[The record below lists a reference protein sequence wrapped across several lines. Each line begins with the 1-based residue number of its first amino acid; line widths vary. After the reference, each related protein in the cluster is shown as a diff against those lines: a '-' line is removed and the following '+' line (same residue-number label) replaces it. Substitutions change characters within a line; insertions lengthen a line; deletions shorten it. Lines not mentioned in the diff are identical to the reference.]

1 MNITAVEY
9 HQNGGVGPA
18 EISVVEGAQ
27 VTEVGSPTSPGIK
40 LVEKSQ
46 EPVKE
51 PNEISAK
58 EPNENPE
65 QDASGQC
72 GKKNSSSAKGRRG
85 KRRTISV
92 NESLAQGA

>member
-1 MNITAVEY
+1 M
-9 HQNGGVGPA
+9 
-18 EISVVEGAQ
+18 VEGAQ

-40 LVEKSQ
+40 QLGKSQ
-46 EPVKE
+46 EPVE
-51 PNEISAK
+51 

-65 QDASGQC
+65 QDASAQC